1 MIHVECREVFFRE
14 GGIPLLRLSFLVG
27 EERKILVLKLPV
39 FLSKFAEGV
48 HLESGPFFERWKIIG
63 GESLISRHRA
73 KNSCLDLQ
81 SP

>member
-1 MIHVECREVFFRE
+1 MIHVECREIFFHE
-14 GGIPLLRLSFLVG
+14 GGTPLLRLSFLVG

-63 GESLISRHRA
+63 GEWLIMSPPR
-73 KNSCLDLQ
+73 KSYLPDQQ